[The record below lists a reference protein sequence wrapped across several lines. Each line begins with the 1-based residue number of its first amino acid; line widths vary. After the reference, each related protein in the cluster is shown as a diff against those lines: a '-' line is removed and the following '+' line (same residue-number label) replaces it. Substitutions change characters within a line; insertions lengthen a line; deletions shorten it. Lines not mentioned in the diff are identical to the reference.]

1 MTDLSLSNREF
12 KPLSTTVHAKFT
24 EYCQQAYLNSIVT
37 LTHKC
42 TQSIAASFLN
52 CITPPPK
59 IKFIKKT
66 KEIIL
71 CLMSFFISDNYI
83 NMIKLYIQSFMLTV

>member
-1 MTDLSLSNREF
+1 MIDLSLSNHEF

-37 LTHKC
+37 LTHQC

-52 CITPPPK
+52 CITPPPT
-59 IKFIKKT
+59 IKFIKK
-66 KEIIL
+66 KQK
-71 CLMSFFISDNYI
+71 
-83 NMIKLYIQSFMLTV
+83 KLYYV